1 MSASKFA
8 SGDPSSGATPARAD
22 LAAPEPGTDQALVQ
36 EKVLAEISHELGN
49 FFHKLYYWSDYLQGE
64 KGSRRSPDVTA
75 TQMLERTI
83 KNFEGFIHTAF
94 QYFHPIQLACVRMSV
109 PELLSGLL
117 AQLDE
122 HLAAPGTPRTV
133 ADRGG
138 WGDDAVLVDPGR
150 LSHALGITV
159 RRLCQHLGAESSVEI
174 TIARAERSDGAGVE
188 IALELRQPNGASLL
202 FQTAVAG
209 VEWAVAARI
218 IELHGGQLAEREDEH
233 GVKRAVLFLPLIT
246 T

>member
-1 MSASKFA
+1 MSASKYA
-8 SGDPSSGATPARAD
+8 SGDPSSGATPARPG
-22 LAAPEPGTDQALVQ
+22 LAAPESGGGQAVVQ

-64 KGSRRSPDVTA
+64 KGTRRSPDVTA

-109 PELLSGLL
+109 PELVSGLV

-122 HLAAPGTPRTV
+122 PLGAQGTPLTV
-133 ADRGG
+133 ADSGG
-138 WGDDAVLVDPGR
+138 WGDDAVMVDPGR
-150 LSHALGITV
+150 LSHALAIAV
-159 RRLCQHLGAESSVEI
+159 RHLCQHLGAESSVEI
-174 TIARAERSDGAGVE
+174 TLQRAERRDGAGVE
-188 IALELRQPNGASLL
+188 IGLELRQPNGASLL
-202 FQTAVAG
+202 FQAAVAG
-209 VEWAVAARI
+209 VEWAVAERI
-218 IELHGGQLAEREDEH
+218 IELHGGQLTEREDEH